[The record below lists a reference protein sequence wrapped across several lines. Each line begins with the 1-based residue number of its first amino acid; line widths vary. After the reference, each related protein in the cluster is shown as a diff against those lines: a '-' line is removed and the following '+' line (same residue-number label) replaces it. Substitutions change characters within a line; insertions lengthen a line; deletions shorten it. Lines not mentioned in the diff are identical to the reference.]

1 MTEMIFDS
9 CQRLG
14 GYVGCSVVLHLIVER
29 WQTIFSDPSILQY
42 LPLYDIILEHFVF
55 ITFGHM

>member
-14 GYVGCSVVLHLIVER
+14 GYVWGSRVVRELIVER
-29 WQTIFSDPSILQY
+29 WQTIFSVPST
-42 LPLYDIILEHFVF
+42 IILEHLNFNNNLSY
-55 ITFGHM
+55 